1 MKNLSNLFVACSC
14 MLFSSSLYAQD
25 DVHIGVIGGMHIS
38 NGSFSDLN
46 NNYFNDPKSMSGT
59 AFGAF
64 VELDLNEHFSLRPE
78 LLFLKR
84 GTELDDIQNIVK
96 LRRWIS
102 HEYHYTTIENPGRL
116 KYKLDAKYTDI
127 RIPIIYNFG
136 MPGDIRPYFY
146 LAPVLGLVTGGDIS
160 LTDKDGTYSV
170 DVSKANMASTYFAG
184 QLGLGVKFP
193 LGPIDLGIEANY
205 ELGFTDT
212 YGSKEKDGKA
222 RAYALFPVYDIK
234 GTRKFTGFEFAA
246 HISVPLSGKSRSTSH
261 RGSTLGTHRV
271 TTGSALGNSR
281 VSTQPRKNFYTL
293 DEVNAMVK
301 RGNSVTGYTIGAID
315 VINFEYNKST
325 LTLGARNY
333 LNKIVDFLNT
343 TGASVEIK
351 GHTDGQGTEEY
362 NMELSRKRAK
372 AVYDYLIAKGIP
384 SWRLSYSYYGESQP
398 IDTNDTEAGRKNNRR
413 VEFEIK

>member
-1 MKNLSNLFVACSC
+1 
-14 MLFSSSLYAQD
+14 
-25 DVHIGVIGGMHIS
+25 MHIS
-38 NGSFSDLN
+38 KGTFSDLN
-46 NNYFNDPKSMSGT
+46 NNYFSDPKSISGT

-64 VELDLNEHFSLRPE
+64 VELDMNEHFSLRPE
-78 LLFLKR
+78 LMLVKR
-84 GTELDDIQNIVK
+84 GTKLEDIQNIVK
-96 LRRWIS
+96 LRRWTSDGHNFSVIN
-102 HEYHYTTIENPGRL
+102 NPGRL
-116 KYKLDAKYTDI
+116 SYKLDAKYFDI
-127 RIPIIYNFG
+127 RVPIIYNFG
-136 MPGDIRPYFY
+136 DPEGVRPYLY
-146 LAPVLGLVTGGDIS
+146 VAPVLGLVTGGDIS

-170 DVSKANMASTYFAG
+170 DISKANMASTYFAG
-184 QLGLGVKFP
+184 QIGLGVKFP

-246 HISVPLSGKSRSTSH
+246 HISVPLSGKSSSSSH
-261 RGSTLGTHRV
+261 RGSTLSNNRV
-271 TTGSALGNSR
+271 VTVSTLGNSR
-281 VSTQPRKNFYTL
+281 VSTQSRKKLYTL

-301 RGNSVTGYTIGAID
+301 RGNSVSGYTIGAID

-333 LNKIVDFLNT
+333 LNKIAEFMRT
-343 TGASVEIK
+343 TGSSVEIK

-372 AVYDYLIAKGIP
+372 AVYDYLVAKGIP
-384 SWRLSYSYYGESQP
+384 QSRLHYSYYGESQP
-398 IDTNDTEAGRKNNRR
+398 IDTNETEAGRRNNRR